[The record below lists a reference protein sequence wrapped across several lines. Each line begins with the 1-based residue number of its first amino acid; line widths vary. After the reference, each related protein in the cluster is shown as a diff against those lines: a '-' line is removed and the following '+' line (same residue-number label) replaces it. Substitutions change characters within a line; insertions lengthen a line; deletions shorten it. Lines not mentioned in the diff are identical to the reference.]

1 MSFINSVLN
10 VNVAQNDQESSS
22 FEEAVT
28 RSNARQWIEEMNE
41 EMNSLSVNDTLD
53 SSFSTKWMQTNSII
67 VDP

>member
-1 MSFINSVLN
+1 MSFINFVLN

-22 FEEAVT
+22 FEEAVN
-28 RSNARQWIEEMNE
+28 RSNARQWIE